1 LKSVADEI
9 IILNARPLRESD
21 LIVNYLGQ
29 DTGRNGALVRGAR
42 RSKKRFAG
50 ALEIF
55 SHLDA
60 SLLPG
65 RGSPSYALEHAA
77 IINVF
82 PDLRLDLGRIC
93 MASYFCELCERL
105 LPEAEPHPEVFEL
118 LRFFLERLAASP
130 ASNKQ
135 RHFFEVRLLH
145 HLGLLPDWRRLR
157 VCAPTAEAM
166 HEAAVCPLENL
177 GGVRFTP
184 GMAREARPI
193 LLESIREHMGALP
206 RSLAMLESEVTL

>member
-1 LKSVADEI
+1 LKSLADEI

-21 LIVNYLGQ
+21 IIINFIGQ
-29 DTGRNGALVRGAR
+29 DTGRNSALVRGAR
-42 RSKKRFAG
+42 RSKKRFSG
-50 ALEIF
+50 ALDVF

-60 SLLPG
+60 ALSPG
-65 RGSPSYALEHAA
+65 RGSPAYTLEHAA
-77 IINVF
+77 IVNVF

-135 RHFFEVRLLH
+135 RHFFEVRLLY
-145 HLGLLPDWRRLR
+145 HLGLLPDWHQRR
-157 VCAPTAEAM
+157 VCIPTAEAM
-166 HEAAVCPLENL
+166 HEAAACSLDDL
-177 GGVRFTP
+177 GNVRFTP

-193 LLESIREHMGALP
+193 LVESIREHMGTLP
-206 RSLAMLESEVTL
+206 RSLAMLEAEVTL